1 MQTIKTIIVD
11 DEPLARE
18 RIRSLLEGEDD
29 FTIVTECDGGA
40 AALRAIE
47 SERPDLVFLDIQM
60 PEVDGFDVL
69 MALEE
74 ERMPLVVFVT
84 AFDQYAVRAFDVHAL
99 DYLLK
104 PFDRDRFGETLARV
118 REQVKAPGGT
128 ASALRELLT
137 EVKRERKA
145 SGRLLVKSEGRII
158 FLASRE
164 IDWVEAAGNYMRLH
178 SGEETYL
185 IRETMTGLEDRLPDD
200 LFARVHRSTIV
211 NLDRIKEMQPA
222 FNGEYT
228 IFLKTGQELRLSRN
242 FRQAVE
248 EKLGKPL

>member
-1 MQTIKTIIVD
+1 
-11 DEPLARE
+11 
-18 RIRSLLEGEDD
+18 RIRSLLEGEAD
-29 FTIVTECDGGA
+29 FDIVAESDSGA
-40 AALRAIE
+40 KAVEAIE
-47 SERPDLVFLDIQM
+47 SLKPDLVFQDIQM

-74 ERMPLVVFVT
+74 EQMPLVVFVT

-104 PFDRDRFGETLARV
+104 PFDRERFNDTLTRV

-137 EVKRERKA
+137 EVKHERMA
-145 SGRLLVKSEGRII
+145 SDRLLVKSEGRII
-158 FLASRE
+158 FLSSRE

-178 SGEETYL
+178 AGEETYL
-185 IRETMTGLEDRLPDD
+185 IRETMTGLENRLPED

-211 NLDRIKEMQPA
+211 NLDSIKEMQPA

-228 IFLKTGQELRLSRN
+228 IILKSGKELRLSRN
-242 FRQAVE
+242 FRPAVE
-248 EKLGKPL
+248 KKLGKPL